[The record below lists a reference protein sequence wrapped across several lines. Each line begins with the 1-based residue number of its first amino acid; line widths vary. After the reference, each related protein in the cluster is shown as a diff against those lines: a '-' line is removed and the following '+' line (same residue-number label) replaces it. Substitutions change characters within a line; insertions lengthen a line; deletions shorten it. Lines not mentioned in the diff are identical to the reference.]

1 MCYSRQ
7 GNNPKLYLSSAGS
20 FYCPYIFSQTVV
32 IEVGKLNKVLIT
44 PKIDFLSVCLTT
56 TSLTCF
62 VSQLIAAYSTPP
74 APPAPP
80 ETSEFASDSASASLD
95 FKDSDMKRLSMEI
108 ERERCVFVF
117 FSFPFL
123 FQDFTQAVCLHP
135 VAVVFFFLS
144 FFCIFPPAGWST
156 WRRVNICR
164 TS

>member
-20 FYCPYIFSQTVV
+20 FYRPYIFSQTVV

-108 ERERCVFVF
+108 ERERCVCLFF
-117 FSFPFL
+117 LSFSFPRFHPGCL
-123 FQDFTQAVCLHP
+123 FTSCGGC
-135 VAVVFFFLS
+135 FFFLS

-156 WRRVNICR
+156 WRRANICR